1 MKIVYIIASTIPS
14 RTANSIHVMKMCQ
27 AFAQNGHE
35 VTLIVPDNQANCE
48 PGVEDVFDFY
58 GVERCFEILYLPLLP
73 LPLLPVKGKGLIFG
87 ALAGGKAKRLQP
99 DLVYGRDLLG
109 CFSASLQ
116 GLPVV
121 FESHAP
127 IEGSFYSTIFRMFI
141 KRPTLRKFVVIT
153 YALKDYYSERYPFL
167 SEKIIVAPDGADP
180 VSKSIK
186 SVALPNKGKRLQVGY
201 VGHLY
206 PGRGIDVIYQL
217 AERCPWAD
225 FHVVGGTN
233 EDIDT
238 IRTRMASLA
247 NLHLHGFIPPAE
259 VERYRIAF
267 DILLAPYQRKVSVA
281 GGGTTTTE
289 KWMSPLKV
297 FEYMA
302 AGKPIICSD
311 IPVLREV
318 LVDKQNALL
327 CDPENIDSWE
337 KALITLS
344 GNESMRI
351 QLGETAQKDF
361 ARRYSWRSR
370 AEKLLT
376 HSL

>member
-73 LPLLPVKGKGLIFG
+73 VKGKGLIFG

-99 DLVYGRDLLG
+99 DLVYGRDLPG

-153 YALKDYYSERYPFL
+153 HALKDYYSERYPFL

-180 VSKSIK
+180 VSKNIK
-186 SVALPNKGKRLQVGY
+186 PITLPNKGKRLQVGY

-311 IPVLREV
+311 LPVLREV

>member
-73 LPLLPVKGKGLIFG
+73 VKGKGLIFG

-99 DLVYGRDLLG
+99 DLVYGRDLPG

-153 YALKDYYSERYPFL
+153 HALKDYYSERYPFL

>member
-1 MKIVYIIASTIPS
+1 MKIVYIATSTIPS

-27 AFAQNGHE
+27 AFARNGHE

-73 LPLLPVKGKGLIFG
+73 VKGKGLIFG

-99 DLVYGRDLLG
+99 DLVYGRDLPG

-153 YALKDYYSERYPFL
+153 HALKDYYSERYPFL

-180 VSKSIK
+180 VSKGIK
-186 SVALPNKGKRLQVGY
+186 PVALPNKGKRLQIGY

-247 NLHLHGFIPPAE
+247 NLHLHGFRPPAE

-302 AGKPIICSD
+302 AGKAIICSD

-337 KALITLS
+337 EALITLS
-344 GNESMRI
+344 KNEHMRI
-351 QLGETAQKDF
+351 QLGDTAQKHF
-361 ARRYSWRSR
+361 ARRYSWYSR
-370 AEKLLT
+370 AEKLLMDIST
-376 HSL
+376 K